1 MALKDINTT
10 PTSGMK
16 SEAEKGLKWRKEFGR
31 GGTEVGVAR
40 ARDIIN
46 GNLSISTIK
55 RMFSFFSRHEVDKK
69 AEGFRPGEEGY
80 PSAGR
85 IAWALWGGDSGFSWS
100 KRKVKE
106 IEREEEEKNT
116 FDMKDNKEIRVYST
130 DCEVRMD
137 ESSDVINVSGYAS
150 LFEHESRDL
159 GFYETISRGAFD
171 GRLDDNVILTYNHDM
186 NAILDRNQGGTLKL
200 SVDERGLRYDGTL
213 PNTSTGRDV
222 AELMR
227 RGLLYESSFAFT
239 VEEDEWSEE
248 DDVYKRNITKIG
260 RLFDVSIV
268 GVGAYANTDVALRAL
283 NEIKQ
288 DEVVEE
294 QKECDNKGEESLRVI
309 NYLQNELNLKKRI

>member
-1 MALKDINTT
+1 
-10 PTSGMK
+10 MK
-16 SEAEKGLKWRKEFGR
+16 TLMK
-31 GGTEVGVAR
+31 
-40 ARDIIN
+40 
-46 GNLSISTIK
+46 
-55 RMFSFFSRHEVDKK
+55 M
-69 AEGFRPGEEGY
+69 
-80 PSAGR
+80 
-85 IAWALWGGDSGFSWS
+85 
-100 KRKVKE
+100 
-106 IEREEEEKNT
+106 KN
-116 FDMKDNKEIRVYST
+116 NKEIRVYST
-130 DCEVRMD
+130 ECEVRMD

-239 VEEDEWSEE
+239 VEEDEWKE
-248 DDVYKRNITKIG
+248 DGDVYKRNITKIG

-268 GVGAYANTDVALRAL
+268 GVGAYANTDVALRSL
-283 NEIKQ
+283 EQIKV
-288 DEVVEE
+288 DAKDLEAKTNSDSEE
-294 QKECDNKGEESLRVI
+294 TLMKI
-309 NYLQNELNLKKRI
+309 NQLQNELKLKSKF